1 MSCRAVAR
9 CGAGTNNVPVTEM
22 TKAGVPVFN
31 TPGAN
36 ANAVKE
42 LVLAGLLLASR
53 DITGGISHM
62 KQLGTKGEQRER
74 VEKDKALFGGR
85 ELTGKTLG
93 VIGLVGCACWGAC
106 IAFPS
111 AQLGWAG
118 CIANYP

>member
-1 MSCRAVAR
+1 M
-9 CGAGTNNVPVTEM
+9 TE
-22 TKAGVPVFN
+22 AGVPVFN

-93 VIGLVGCACWGAC
+93 VIGLVGRARWGPALRLR
-106 IAFPS
+106 ALS
-111 AQLGWAG
+111 WAG
-118 CIANYP
+118 QDA